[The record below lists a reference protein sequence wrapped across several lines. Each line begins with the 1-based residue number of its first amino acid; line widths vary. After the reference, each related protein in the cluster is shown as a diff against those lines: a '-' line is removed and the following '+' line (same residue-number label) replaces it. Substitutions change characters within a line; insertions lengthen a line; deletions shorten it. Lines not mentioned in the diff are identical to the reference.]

1 MITIFAVPKP
11 FDEQFNVIQRNAIG
25 SWLKLKPRCEIIL
38 LGNEKGVA
46 EFAFEFSIKHIPN
59 VALSKFGTP
68 LVPDVFEKAIGQA
81 SNKIVAYLNADIIL
95 LQDFMEAFLKIDLPL
110 FLMGGQRT
118 DVEFRDSIDFNDT
131 DWAKKIKD
139 FAEKHGQLHGV
150 AGMDYFVFPSS
161 IPFSFPSNFA
171 AGRPGG
177 DNWTV
182 YRTKFLKIPFI
193 DATPAITA
201 IHPNHKHYF
210 AQGENDRWEGPESKE
225 NQKLAGG
232 KDYVF
237 TLSDADLI
245 ITKNGLKRHK
255 MTIVRL
261 ARYFETLPV
270 LHPGIGKWPK
280 VISLMLRPK
289 RLIGVILRNIKSFS
303 KK

>member
-25 SWLKLKPRCEIIL
+25 SWLKLKPKCEIIL

-46 EFAFEFSIKHIPN
+46 EFASEFGIKHISN

-68 LVPDVFEKAIGQA
+68 LVPDVFEKAIEQA
-81 SNKIVAYLNADIIL
+81 SHKIVAYLNADIIL
-95 LQDFMEAFLKIDLPL
+95 LQDFMEAFFKINLPL

-118 DVEFRDSIDFNDT
+118 DVEFKESINFNDP
-131 DWAKKIKD
+131 DWAKKIKN
-139 FAEKHGQLHGV
+139 FAEERGHLHGV

-161 IPFSFPSNFA
+161 IPFNFPSNFA

-193 DATPAITA
+193 DATPAIMA

-210 AQGENDRWEGPESKE
+210 TQGETDRWEGPESKE

-245 ITKNGLKRHK
+245 ITKNGIRKPSP
-255 MTIVRL
+255 TIARL
-261 ARYFETLPV
+261 ARHFETLPV
-270 LHPGIGKWPK
+270 LRPDTGKWPK
-280 VISLMLRPK
+280 IISLILRPK
-289 RLIGVILRNIKSFS
+289 RLAGAILRNIKSFF
-303 KK
+303 